1 MSEFAQPVRMLAYP
15 SDTYGYGGSCG
26 VQESDEE
33 LIGRLAHGDMDALE
47 VLYTRYARPIYSL
60 ALRIL
65 GDEGEAEEVAQDVFE
80 RAWRY
85 APRFDR
91 SRGRLATWLLSM
103 THHASIDAVR
113 RRQRRPLA
121 VTGEHGALALNLAPD
136 PRVNVANTTHDSLDG
151 AEIRNALRQL
161 PEQQRQAIELAYF
174 GGLSHVEIAAAL
186 GDPLG
191 TVKARIRRG
200 MERLK
205 AVLADFGR
213 EGGE

>member
-1 MSEFAQPVRMLAYP
+1 M
-15 SDTYGYGGSCG
+15 
-26 VQESDEE
+26 QESDEE

-80 RAWRY
+80 RAWRN

-113 RRQRRPLA
+113 RRQRRPQA
-121 VTGEHGALALNLAPD
+121 VTGESGALALKLAPD
-136 PRVNVANTTHDSLDG
+136 PRVDVANTTHESLAG
-151 AEIRNALRQL
+151 AEI
-161 PEQQRQAIELAYF
+161 
-174 GGLSHVEIAAAL
+174 
-186 GDPLG
+186 
-191 TVKARIRRG
+191 T
-200 MERLK
+200 
-205 AVLADFGR
+205 
-213 EGGE
+213 